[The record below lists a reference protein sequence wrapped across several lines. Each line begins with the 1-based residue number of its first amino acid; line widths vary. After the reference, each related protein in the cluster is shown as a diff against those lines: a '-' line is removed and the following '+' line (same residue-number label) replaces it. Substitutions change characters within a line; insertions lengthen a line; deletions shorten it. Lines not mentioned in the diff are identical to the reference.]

1 MEDLHLFGPWFQG
14 KSWNT
19 WKAFL
24 KALFALPPG
33 RQERKLFKQFTGRGK
48 LPKNTKEGWLIVGRR
63 GGKSII
69 SALVA
74 VFLACFRDYREFLAP
89 GEIATVMV
97 IAADRKQARTVLRYI
112 NGFLD
117 VPLVSQLVLK
127 RMKESIE
134 LTNQV
139 VIEIHTASFRATRG
153 YTIAG
158 VVGDE
163 VAFWRSEDS
172 ANPDYEILNAVRPG
186 MATIPSSLLLC
197 LGSPYARKGEMW
209 RAYRDYY
216 GQPDESILVWRAG
229 TESMNP
235 TIPKAVI
242 RKAYERDPAAAAA
255 EYGAEFR
262 RDIETFLSPDVVED
276 CMVPKRYELPP
287 VNGTDYFAFVD
298 PSGGS
303 QDSMTLAIAHRAD
316 EVVVLDAVW
325 ERKPPFSPETVT
337 AEFSELLKGYRID
350 HVRGDRYAGEWPREQ
365 FRKRGIRYKLSEQ
378 TASDLYR
385 EFLPAINSGKV
396 ELLDHPRLLNQLC
409 SLERRTSRIGKDTI
423 SHPPGGHDD
432 LANAVAGALTAQKK
446 RPIQIFV

>member
-1 MEDLHLFGPWFQG
+1 M
-14 KSWNT
+14 
-19 WKAFL
+19 
-24 KALFALPPG
+24 
-33 RQERKLFKQFTGRGK
+33 
-48 LPKNTKEGWLIVGRR
+48 
-63 GGKSII
+63 
-69 SALVA
+69 
-74 VFLACFRDYREFLAP
+74 
-89 GEIATVMV
+89 
-97 IAADRKQARTVLRYI
+97 
-112 NGFLD
+112 
-117 VPLVSQLVLK
+117 VSQLVL
-127 RMKESIE
+127 RRTKESIE

-158 VVGDE
+158 VIGDE

-186 MATIPSSLLLC
+186 MATIPSALLLC

-216 GQPDESILVWRAG
+216 GRPDDSIVVWRAG

-262 RDIETFLSPDVVED
+262 RDIETFLSSDVVED
-276 CMVPKRYELPP
+276 CMVPTRYELPP
-287 VNGTDYFAFVD
+287 INGTDYFAFVD

-303 QDSMTLAIAHRAD
+303 QDSMTLAVAHRA
-316 EVVVLDAVW
+316 EEIVVLDAVR
-325 ERKPPFSPETVT
+325 ERKPPFSPEVVT
-337 AEFSELLKGYRID
+337 AEFAELLRAYRIA
-350 HVRGDRYAGEWPREQ
+350 HVTGDRYAGEWPREQ
-365 FRKRGIRYKLSEQ
+365 FRKRGIEYKLSER

-385 EFLPAINSGKV
+385 EFLPAINSGRV

-409 SLERRTSRIGKDTI
+409 ALERRTSRVGKDTI

-432 LANAVAGALTAQKK
+432 LANAVAGALAAQKK